1 MILSTKQYSCLEN
14 PMDGEAREAPV
25 HGVARSRTRLS
36 DFTPLWSFTS
46 GAVLAPLGVIS
57 LVG

>member
-1 MILSTKQYSCLEN
+1 
-14 PMDGEAREAPV
+14 MDGEAREAPV